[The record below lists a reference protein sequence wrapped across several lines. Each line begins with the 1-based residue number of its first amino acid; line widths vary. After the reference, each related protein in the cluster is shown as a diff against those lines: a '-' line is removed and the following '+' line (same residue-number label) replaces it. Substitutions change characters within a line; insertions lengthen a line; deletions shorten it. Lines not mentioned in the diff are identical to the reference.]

1 MTLML
6 ASVTGPQEAE
16 IALAHGADIID
27 LKDSANAAFG
37 AVSPDTVRATLGAV
51 NGRRPVSAVSGELP
65 MEPAALVG
73 AATAMA
79 DAGAEYVKVGLFPD
93 EKRAECIRA
102 LSELAHQTK
111 LVGVLFAD
119 EGADQALIPVMAENG
134 FVGVMLDTA
143 RKGNGGLLAHKD
155 IPELAD
161 FVDAARA
168 KGLLAGLAGSLEA
181 PDIPRLLLL
190 APDILGFR
198 GALCADGDR
207 SGSLDP
213 AAIDEIRDLIPVD
226 MRRMSR
232 DRVSPAKIDYRLLAA
247 RGYAFDPRE
256 DDNTDQIFVHDFILP
271 VRIGAYARERDK
283 PQNVRF
289 NVDIKVLRASHAPE
303 DMRDVLSYDVITDS
317 IRMIVAQEHIALV
330 EMLAERTA
338 AVVLAHPRVVSATV
352 RVEKLDV
359 GPGAVGV
366 IITRKRPA
374 ETAKIHHLFPA
385 MAADNE
391 PKAT

>member
-16 IALAHGADIID
+16 IAIAHGADIID
-27 LKDSANAAFG
+27 LKDSTNGAFG
-37 AVSPDTVRATLGAV
+37 AVSPDTVRATRAIV
-51 NGRRPVSAVSGELP
+51 KGRQPISAVSGEVAT
-65 MEPAALVG
+65 EPDALLAA
-73 AATAMA
+73 AAAMA
-79 DAGAEYVKVGLFPD
+79 EAGADYVKVGLFPGTRRLD
-93 EKRAECIRA
+93 CIRA
-102 LSELAHQTK
+102 LSVLARRAK

-119 EGADQALIPVMAENG
+119 ADADQTLIPVMAESG
-134 FVGVMLDTA
+134 FAGVMLDTA
-143 RKGNGGLLAHKD
+143 RKGNGGLLAHKS

-168 KGLLAGLAGSLEA
+168 RGLLAGLAGSLEA
-181 PDIPRLLLL
+181 PDVPRLLLL

-207 SGSLDP
+207 TGSLDP
-213 AAIDEIRDLIPVD
+213 AAVDAIRGLIPVD
-226 MRRMSR
+226 MRRATREKSA
-232 DRVSPAKIDYRLLAA
+232 PAKIDYRLLAA
-247 RGYAFDPRE
+247 RGYSVDPHR
-256 DDNTDQIFVHDFILP
+256 DDNTDRVFVHDFVLP
-271 VRIGAYARERDK
+271 VRIGTYAREHDK

-289 NVDIKVLRASHAPE
+289 NVDVKVLRASHAPE
-303 DMRDVLSYDVITDS
+303 DMRDVFSYDVITDS

-330 EMLAERTA
+330 EMLAERIA
-338 AVVLAHPRVVSATV
+338 AVVLTHPRVASATV

-366 IITRKRPA
+366 EILRERPA
-374 ETAKIHHLFPA
+374 EAAKVHHLFPV
-385 MAADNE
+385 AAAESD

>member
-27 LKDSANAAFG
+27 LKDSTNGAFG
-37 AVSPDTVRATLGAV
+37 AVSPDTVRATLGV
-51 NGRRPVSAVSGELP
+51 VSSRRPVSAVAGELP
-65 MEPAALVG
+65 MEPAAVLA

-79 DAGAEYVKVGLFPD
+79 DAGAEYVKVGLFPGAQ
-93 EKRAECIRA
+93 RADCIRA
-102 LSELAHQTK
+102 LSQLAHRTK

-119 EGADQALIPVMAENG
+119 EGADHALIPLIAESG
-134 FVGVMLDTA
+134 FTAVMLDTA

-155 IPELAD
+155 VPELAN
-161 FVDAARA
+161 FMDAARA
-168 KGLLAGLAGSLEA
+168 KSLLVGLAGSLEA

-207 SGSLDP
+207 SGSLD
-213 AAIDEIRDLIPVD
+213 AWAIDEIRGLIPIDV
-226 MRRMSR
+226 RRMSHNR
-232 DRVSPAKIDYRLLAA
+232 LSPAKIDYRLLAA
-247 RGYAFDPRE
+247 RGYSFDPRG
-256 DDNTDQIFVHDFILP
+256 DGNTDQIFVHDFVLP
-271 VRIGAYARERDK
+271 VRIGAYAREREK
-283 PQNVRF
+283 PQDVRVS
-289 NVDIKVLRASHAPE
+289 VDVKVLRASHAPK

-330 EMLAERTA
+330 EMLAERIA
-338 AVVLAHPRVVSATV
+338 AVVLTHPRAVSATI

-359 GPGAVGV
+359 GPGAVGIV
-366 IITRKRPA
+366 ITRERPT
-374 ETAKIHHLFPA
+374 ESAKVHHLFPA
-385 MAADNE
+385 MAAENE

>member
-16 IALAHGADIID
+16 VALAHGADIID
-27 LKDSANAAFG
+27 LKDSTHGAFG
-37 AVSPDTVRATLGAV
+37 AVAPDIVRATLGTV
-51 NGRRPVSAVSGELP
+51 NGRRPISAVSGELP
-65 MEPAALVG
+65 MKPPALLA

-102 LSELAHQTK
+102 LSQLAHRTK

-119 EGADQALIPVMAENG
+119 EDADQALIPLIAESG
-134 FVGVMLDTA
+134 FVAVMLDTA
-143 RKGNGGLLAHKD
+143 RKRNGGLLVHKD

-168 KGLLAGLAGSLEA
+168 QGLLAGLAGSLEA

-198 GALCADGDR
+198 GALCARRDR

-213 AAIDEIRDLIPVD
+213 AAIDEIRALIPVD
-226 MRRMSR
+226 VRRVAR
-232 DRVSPAKIDYRLLAA
+232 DKPAPAKVDYRLLAA
-247 RGYAFDPRE
+247 RGYSIDPHK
-256 DDNTDQIFVHDFILP
+256 DDSSDRVFVHDFVLP

-289 NVDIKVLRASHAPE
+289 NVDVRILRASHAPE
-303 DMRDVLSYDVITDS
+303 DMRDVFSYDVITDS

-330 EMLAERTA
+330 EMLAERVA
-338 AVVLAHPRVVSATV
+338 AVVLTHPRVASATV
-352 RVEKLDV
+352 RVEKLDI

-366 IITRKRPA
+366 EIKRERPA
-374 ETAKIHHLFPA
+374 EAAKIYHLFPVA
-385 MAADNE
+385 GEND